1 MEQRKKRY
9 FCCQNRSRDKLNE
22 HGFIYPIV
30 LILASL
36 SMLLIMNLSE
46 TYLSQMGYI
55 QELKSFY
62 EQEIS
67 NLLSNDVLL
76 DEIDYNEDDH
86 IFVEE

>member
-1 MEQRKKRY
+1 
-9 FCCQNRSRDKLNE
+9 
-22 HGFIYPIV
+22 
-30 LILASL
+30 
-36 SMLLIMNLSE
+36 MLLIMNLSE